1 MSVLF
6 FWPTNQL
13 AQFQLEIAA
22 DGELRARGK
31 YDAGKEGNPR
41 RQRNRALLTTRL
53 LLLLPRP
60 PLGRRHAAGGVIKR
74 ARELSG

>member
-13 AQFQLEIAA
+13 AQLQLEIAA

-31 YDAGKEGNPR
+31 YDAGKEIR
-41 RQRNRALLTTRL
+41 
-53 LLLLPRP
+53 
-60 PLGRRHAAGGVIKR
+60 GVNAIV
-74 ARELSG
+74 LS